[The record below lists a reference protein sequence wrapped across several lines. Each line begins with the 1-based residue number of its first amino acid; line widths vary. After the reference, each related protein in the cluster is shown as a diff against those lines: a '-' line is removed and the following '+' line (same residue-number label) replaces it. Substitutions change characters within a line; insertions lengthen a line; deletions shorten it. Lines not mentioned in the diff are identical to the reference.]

1 MKNILV
7 IFGGTSSEHEVS
19 LQSAYSIIQAIDRRK
34 YTPILVGIS
43 KTGQWKYFHGSIK
56 KIINNNWN
64 DRSVCVET
72 VLDVS
77 KRELIIFTTN
87 IQRKKIDGIFPVLHG
102 KGGEDGT
109 IQGMANLANIP
120 CMGCGVISS
129 AIGMNKMMAHTI
141 AESIGVQVPKCI
153 WANKIE
159 KDFRYPVFV
168 KPLDGGSSLGISKV
182 NSQEDLSMAINKA
195 REYGNRVII
204 EEFIDGIEVG
214 VAILKKGNQIICGE
228 IDEVLLEN
236 GFFDFEEKYTL
247 KTSKIIIPAQIKEKT
262 KKQIIN
268 AAKKIFDKM
277 ECKGFARIDFFVD
290 KNDEIYFNEINTI
303 PGFTIHSRFPN
314 MLRAKG
320 YSFDEIV
327 NTIIDEEFQNE

>member
-7 IFGGTSSEHEVS
+7 VFGGTSSEHEVS
-19 LQSAYSIIQAIDRRK
+19 LQSAYSIIQAIDK
-34 YTPILVGIS
+34 KQYTPVLVGIL
-43 KTGQWKYFHGSIK
+43 KTGEWKYFHGNIE
-56 KIINNNWN
+56 KILHDTWNNKS
-64 DRSVCVET
+64 DCEET

-77 KRELIIFTTN
+77 KQELIIFTTN

-109 IQGMANLANIP
+109 IQGMAKLANIP
-120 CMGCGVISS
+120 CMGCEVMSS
-129 AIGMNKMMAHTI
+129 AIGMDKIMAHTI
-141 AESIGVQVPKCI
+141 AESIGIKVPKCV
-153 WANKIE
+153 WANEMKE
-159 KDFRYPVFV
+159 EVQYPVFV

-182 NSQEDLSMAINKA
+182 NVQKDLPMAIDKA
-195 REYGNRVII
+195 KKYGDKVII
-204 EEFIDGIEVG
+204 EEFIDGVEVG
-214 VAILKKGNQIICGE
+214 VAVLKKGNQIICGE

-262 KKQIIN
+262 KKHIIN
-268 AAKKIFDKM
+268 DAKRIFEKM
-277 ECKGFARIDFFVD
+277 SCKGFARIDFFVD

-303 PGFTIHSRFPN
+303 PGFTTHSRFPN
-314 MLRAKG
+314 MLKAKG
-320 YSFDEIV
+320 YAFEEIV